1 MTRLGTYI
9 RRNFEPLLLSV
20 QVLMDVAVLALAMLC
35 AWWLREGISSPD
47 TATPLI
53 VYREV
58 FSITA
63 AVCLLCFHAFGLY
76 SPIKSL
82 LNVEEFKGIAK
93 ATLVSFFVI
102 HALTVFLRGTTQE
115 AEGIYGMLVPLHE
128 AIDLDV
134 NPEAYSRIT
143 IVLSFVMIL
152 AFITASRFISFRVIQ
167 RLHRRGIGNRNVLIC
182 GTGPTGRRLQR
193 KFMLIPTLGLNLMG
207 FATDKTEE
215 VGSTIDRSR
224 VLGTFEDLAYLLGE
238 LKISEVFIALPE
250 SKEEDV
256 MGLLAELDRLGVPY
270 HVVPRFYHLMT
281 HRVRI
286 QSLDSIPLI
295 SRMERRSG
303 FLASA
308 GKRLLDVLISLT
320 VLTVGA
326 AFFIVPMIMIKRES
340 PGSAFFIQTRVGR
353 NGKRFR
359 MFKFR
364 TMHENSSSAAPSP
377 DSPFDPRVTR
387 IGRFLRRYSL
397 DELPNFINVLKGE
410 MSLVGPRPEMP
421 FIVDSYNSM
430 QRERLRAKPGIT
442 GLWQISYARGE
453 AIHENL
459 DYDLYYI
466 ENQSLLLD
474 MVIMTLTL
482 FAVVKGSGAY

>member
-152 AFITASRFISFRVIQ
+152 AFITASRFIS
-167 RLHRRGIGNRNVLIC
+167 
-182 GTGPTGRRLQR
+182 
-193 KFMLIPTLGLNLMG
+193 
-207 FATDKTEE
+207 
-215 VGSTIDRSR
+215 
-224 VLGTFEDLAYLLGE
+224 
-238 LKISEVFIALPE
+238 
-250 SKEEDV
+250 
-256 MGLLAELDRLGVPY
+256 
-270 HVVPRFYHLMT
+270 
-281 HRVRI
+281 
-286 QSLDSIPLI
+286 
-295 SRMERRSG
+295 
-303 FLASA
+303 
-308 GKRLLDVLISLT
+308 
-320 VLTVGA
+320 
-326 AFFIVPMIMIKRES
+326 
-340 PGSAFFIQTRVGR
+340 
-353 NGKRFR
+353 
-359 MFKFR
+359 
-364 TMHENSSSAAPSP
+364 
-377 DSPFDPRVTR
+377 
-387 IGRFLRRYSL
+387 
-397 DELPNFINVLKGE
+397 
-410 MSLVGPRPEMP
+410 
-421 FIVDSYNSM
+421 
-430 QRERLRAKPGIT
+430 
-442 GLWQISYARGE
+442 
-453 AIHENL
+453 
-459 DYDLYYI
+459 
-466 ENQSLLLD
+466 
-474 MVIMTLTL
+474 
-482 FAVVKGSGAY
+482 